1 MRRKSKP
8 RDWLLSWGRSAIPVL
23 GTALLMLGESS
34 RAGDVRDIE
43 LRRLFEPTEAEREE
57 EASGRIYIY
66 DGLRDIDV
74 EEAMDEE
81 YERIENMMFIREKK
95 TDEQGG
101 VLKDPATG
109 EDVVEDDGC

>member
-1 MRRKSKP
+1 M
-8 RDWLLSWGRSAIPVL
+8 L
-23 GTALLMLGESS
+23 GTALLMLGENP
-34 RAGDVRDIE
+34 RAEDVRDID

-57 EASGRIYIY
+57 EATGRIYIY

-74 EEAMDEE
+74 ERAMRDQ
-81 YERIENMMFIREKK
+81 YDRFENMMFIREKK
-95 TDEQGG
+95 TDGGG

>member
-1 MRRKSKP
+1 M
-8 RDWLLSWGRSAIPVL
+8 L